1 MSLYHLVRVPL
12 LASVVGLRCHF
23 VVAAHQLAYFLNGR
37 MHFDDAIT
45 SGIPCTHHPIVQ
57 PSLPSQRT
65 VSVKTKFVVV
75 REALVQPVK
84 ITSSKFSSAEA
95 SLTQLTRRK
104 RTIERVY
111 LKSCGG

>member
-1 MSLYHLVRVPL
+1 MRYMSDVFVSSRSC
-12 LASVVGLRCHF
+12 SVVGFRCHF
-23 VVAAHQLAYFLNGR
+23 VVAYFLNGR

-65 VSVKTKFVVV
+65 VSVKSKFVVV

-84 ITSSKFSSAEA
+84 ITTSKFSSAEA